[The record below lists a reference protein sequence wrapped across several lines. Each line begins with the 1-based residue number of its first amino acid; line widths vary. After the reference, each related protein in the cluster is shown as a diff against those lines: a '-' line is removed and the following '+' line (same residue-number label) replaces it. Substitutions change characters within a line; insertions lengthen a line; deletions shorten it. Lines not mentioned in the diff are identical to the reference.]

1 VNFNRRPAKLK
12 TPAEVSLPQ
21 QQPTEQQMTS
31 MVDHLNQVSIFNSA
45 LALFVILGFSWAF
58 TLIHV
63 LQEWKGE
70 AVPVWRVFGAI
81 VGVWI
86 PNRLGFALFTLT
98 LTVIEWAVSLAA
110 ITGWPIVGS
119 LGMPAAAGALGVLMG
134 ARVGDSV
141 VSHWGLYA
149 LGYRPNPG
157 LSSTVLYVAET
168 VFILSTFWKGLSPAP
183 GAAWVGIAIGVLFF
197 CLVLPT
203 LRCLRLIPGWRR
215 EQWARG
221 QPLPSWAKD

>member
-1 VNFNRRPAKLK
+1 
-12 TPAEVSLPQ
+12 
-21 QQPTEQQMTS
+21 
-31 MVDHLNQVSIFNSA
+31 
-45 LALFVILGFSWAF
+45 LGFSLAF
-58 TLIHV
+58 TLVHV

-70 AVPVWRVFGAI
+70 AVPLWRVFGAV

-86 PNRLGFALFTLT
+86 PNGLGFTLFTLA
-98 LTVIEWAVSLAA
+98 LTVIQWGVSLAGIA
-110 ITGWPIVGS
+110 GWLPIVGS
-119 LGMPAAAGALGVLMG
+119 LTMPAAVGALGVLIG

-168 VFILSTFWKGLSPAP
+168 VFVLTTFWKGLSLAP
-183 GAAWVGIAIGVLFF
+183 GAAWVGIAVGALFF
-197 CLVLPT
+197 CLVLPV
-203 LRCLRLIPGWRR
+203 LRSLRLIPAWRR
-215 EQWARG
+215 EPWTRG